1 MNEMVD
7 YQALGRRMKM
17 KRRARHLSQE
27 DVAKAAQISASY
39 YGNIE
44 RGTRIPSIDTLVLIA
59 NALGVGADYLLFD
72 SLKVNNSPHT
82 PEEMRFLAR
91 YLQERIAELN
101 FGDPIED
108 DAEAD

>member
-1 MNEMVD
+1 MVD

-17 KRRARHLSQE
+17 KRRSKHLSQE

-44 RGTRIPSIDTLVLIA
+44 RGMRIPSIDTLVLIA

-72 SLKVNNSPHT
+72 SLKVSNSPHT

-101 FGDPIED
+101 FGDPIEE
-108 DAEAD
+108 DAEVD